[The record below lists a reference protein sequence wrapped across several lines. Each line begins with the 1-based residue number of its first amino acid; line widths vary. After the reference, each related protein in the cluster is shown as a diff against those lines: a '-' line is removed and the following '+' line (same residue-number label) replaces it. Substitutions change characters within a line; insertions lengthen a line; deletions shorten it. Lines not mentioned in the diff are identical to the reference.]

1 MSDETKREPT
11 RQKRWQK
18 YFETEEDGKTILQCI
33 TLKIPSWKNSA
44 TAATQ
49 VGHAYA
55 FSSQYAHSTAFDIA
69 NGADSGKEYVILLD
83 EVTTNIQLFQAI
95 NCIAE
100 GLDLKIGKP

>member
-1 MSDETKREPT
+1 MSAETKRELHRP
-11 RQKRWQK
+11 KRWQK
-18 YFETEEDGKTILQCI
+18 YFETEENGKTILQCI

-49 VGHAYA
+49 VSNAYA
-55 FSSQYAHSTAFDIA
+55 FSSQY